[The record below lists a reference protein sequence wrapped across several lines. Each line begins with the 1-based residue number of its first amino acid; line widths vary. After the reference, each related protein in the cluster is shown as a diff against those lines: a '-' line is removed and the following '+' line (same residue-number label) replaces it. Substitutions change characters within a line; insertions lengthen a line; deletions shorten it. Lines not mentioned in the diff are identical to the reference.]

1 MNGQDELL
9 LARARLAVSAAVRQH
24 MLVDENVT
32 AVDFGLPLHR
42 GVVAEDERAI
52 RVHVRRKLPLTALE
66 TAGVAPVAAQIH
78 GFATDV
84 VEGTYRTN
92 LWWGSVGTHP
102 GADPRLGRADPLR
115 GGISISDIRHNVAG
129 TLGARVTDRATGNAM
144 ILSNWHVLVG
154 DWAARTNQPIL
165 QPGRLDGGTVTDMV
179 ARLTR
184 DAMSRDLDAAVAT
197 LEGDRRLVND
207 QLGIGRVRGL
217 ARAALGIR
225 VAKSG
230 RSSDVTSGQVTGL
243 EGVTR
248 INYAGVQRLIR
259 RVIAIDPVDS
269 GEVSRA
275 GDSGAIWLEYPEC
288 NGIGLH
294 FAGSDA
300 PERALALDL
309 GAVLAALGVA
319 LDTSVGVS
327 AREPVAA
334 GARLTRW

>member
-9 LARARLAVSAAVRQH
+9 LARARLAVAVAVRQH

-42 GVVAEDERAI
+42 GVIAEDERAI

-66 TAGVAPVAAQIH
+66 AAGVAPVAARIH
-78 GFATDV
+78 EFATDV

-92 LWWGSVGTHP
+92 LWWGSVGAHP

-115 GGISISDIRHNVAG
+115 GGISISDSRHNVAG
-129 TLGARVTDRATGNAM
+129 TLGAKVTDRATGNVM

-165 QPGRLDGGTVTDMV
+165 QPGRLDGGTGADTV
-179 ARLTR
+179 AGLTR

-197 LEGDRRLVND
+197 LDGDRRLVND
-207 QLGIGRVRGL
+207 QLGVGRVRGL
-217 ARAALGIR
+217 ARAALGIK

-230 RSSDVTSGQVTGL
+230 RSSRVTSGQVTGL

-248 INYAGVQRLIR
+248 LTYAGVQRLIR
-259 RVIAIDPVDS
+259 QVIAIDPAGS

-275 GDSGAIWLEYPEC
+275 GDSGALWLEYPER
-288 NGIGLH
+288 NGVGLH
-294 FAGSDA
+294 FAGSDT

-309 GAVLAALGVA
+309 GAVLAALDVD
-319 LDTSVGVS
+319 LDTSVDVG
-327 AREPVAA
+327 AREPVAV